1 MPFYQRGVLYLT
13 RKRAKSILLLMIFLF
28 VNSMILGTNMILH
41 AAQSTEAAMK
51 EKTKAKVVC
60 EMADAG
66 QPVTEEDARGIGNL
80 DAVTSINRMGQQAA
94 YLPELLPVTGNT
106 STEADNQKVSLL
118 SFDDMETDSPFA
130 DQSFRLTEGRLI
142 GPDSRYCAVVNQGF
156 AQANGL
162 KVGDTFSLENEEGK
176 KTTVEIIGEY
186 LAGNET
192 RQEKETLALYRQ
204 ENQIYID
211 NTAYLELFGEKGFY
225 KLYAYVSQ
233 PELLD
238 SLAGEMQEIVG
249 EKAEVTTSDT
259 LYQQMKAPLTQ
270 ITRVVSL
277 MRLLA
282 FVTGTAVVSLLLCMW
297 MRSRQKEMAVF
308 LSMGEGKSVVFWQ
321 ALLESAVVFL
331 IALLGACALGAA
343 AAGWMQKLLLATVDT
358 GASLT
363 VTLQAGDIAQLL
375 GIGGAVVGIGV
386 LLSLIPVL
394 RSNPKDILSRVV
406 SNEL

>member
-225 KLYAYVSQ
+225 KLSAYVSQ

-238 SLAGEMQEIVG
+238 SLAGEIQEIVG

-282 FVTGTAVVSLLLCMW
+282 FGTGTAVVSLLLCMW

-308 LSMGEGKSVVFWQ
+308 LSMGEGKSVIFWQ

-394 RSNPKDILSRVV
+394 RSNPKDILSRM
-406 SNEL
+406 EG

>member
-60 EMADAG
+60 EMIDAG
-66 QPVTEEDARGIGNL
+66 QPVTEVDARKIGNL

-94 YLPELLPVTGNT
+94 YLPELLLVTGNT

-192 RQEKETLALYRQ
+192 RQEKETPALYRQ

-225 KLYAYVSQ
+225 KLSAYVSQ

-249 EKAEVTTSDT
+249 EKAEITTSDT

-282 FVTGTAVVSLLLCMW
+282 FGTGTAVVSLLLCMW

-358 GASLT
+358 GTSLT

-394 RSNPKDILSRVV
+394 RSNPKDILSRM
-406 SNEL
+406 EG

>member
-142 GPDSRYCAVVNQGF
+142 GPGSRYCAVVNQGF

-192 RQEKETLALYRQ
+192 RQEKETPALYRQ

-225 KLYAYVSQ
+225 KLSAYVSQ

-238 SLAGEMQEIVG
+238 SLAGEIQEIVG

-282 FVTGTAVVSLLLCMW
+282 FGTGTAVVSLLLCMW

-308 LSMGEGKSVVFWQ
+308 LSMGEGKSVIFWQ

-331 IALLGACALGAA
+331 IALLGACALGTAA
-343 AAGWMQKLLLATVDT
+343 SGWMQKLLLATVDT
-358 GASLT
+358 GTSLT

-375 GIGGAVVGIGV
+375 GIGGTVVGIGV

-394 RSNPKDILSRVV
+394 RSNPKDILSRM
-406 SNEL
+406 EG

>member
-94 YLPELLPVTGNT
+94 YLPELLLVTGNT

-394 RSNPKDILSRVV
+394 RSNPKDILSRM
-406 SNEL
+406 EG

>member
-60 EMADAG
+60 EMTDAG

-94 YLPELLPVTGNT
+94 YLPELLLVTGNT

-142 GPDSRYCAVVNQGF
+142 GPESQYCAVVNQGF

-225 KLYAYVSQ
+225 KLSAYVSQ

-238 SLAGEMQEIVG
+238 SLAGEIQEIVG

-282 FVTGTAVVSLLLCMW
+282 FGTGTAVVSLLLCMW

-358 GASLT
+358 GTSLT

-394 RSNPKDILSRVV
+394 RSNPKDILSRM
-406 SNEL
+406 EG

>member
-28 VNSMILGTNMILH
+28 VNSMILSTNMILH

-118 SFDDMETDSPFA
+118 SFDDMEADSPFA

-142 GPDSRYCAVVNQGF
+142 GSDSRYCAVVNQGF
-156 AQANGL
+156 TQANGL

-225 KLYAYVSQ
+225 KLSAYVSQ

-238 SLAGEMQEIVG
+238 SLAGEIQEIVG

-282 FVTGTAVVSLLLCMW
+282 FGTGTAVVSLLLCMW

-308 LSMGEGKSVVFWQ
+308 LSMGEGKSVIFWQ

-343 AAGWMQKLLLATVDT
+343 ASGWMQELLLATVDT
-358 GASLT
+358 GTSLT
-363 VTLQAGDIAQLL
+363 VSLQAGDIAQLL

-394 RSNPKDILSRVV
+394 RSNPKDILSRM
-406 SNEL
+406 EG

>member
-28 VNSMILGTNMILH
+28 VNSMILCTNMILH

-60 EMADAG
+60 EMTDAG
-66 QPVTEEDARGIGNL
+66 QPVTEEDARRIGNL

-94 YLPELLPVTGNT
+94 YLPELLPVAGNT

-225 KLYAYVSQ
+225 KLSAYVSQ

-282 FVTGTAVVSLLLCMW
+282 FGTGTAVVSLLLCMW

-394 RSNPKDILSRVV
+394 RSNPKDILSRM
-406 SNEL
+406 EG

>member
-66 QPVTEEDARGIGNL
+66 QPVTEADAREIGNL
-80 DAVTSINRMGQQAA
+80 DAVTSLNRMGQQAA

-192 RQEKETLALYRQ
+192 RQEKETPALYRQ

-225 KLYAYVSQ
+225 KLSAYVSQ

-238 SLAGEMQEIVG
+238 SLAGEIQEIVG
-249 EKAEVTTSDT
+249 EKAEVTTSNT

-282 FVTGTAVVSLLLCMW
+282 FGTGTAVVSLLLCMW

-308 LSMGEGKSVVFWQ
+308 LSMGEGKSVIFWQ

-331 IALLGACALGAA
+331 IALLGACVLGTAA
-343 AAGWMQKLLLATVDT
+343 SGWMQKLLLATVDT
-358 GASLT
+358 GTSLT

-394 RSNPKDILSRVV
+394 RSNPKDILSRM
-406 SNEL
+406 EG

>member
-13 RKRAKSILLLMIFLF
+13 RKRAKSILLLLIFLF
-28 VNSMILGTNMILH
+28 VNSMILCTNMILH

-60 EMADAG
+60 EMTDAG
-66 QPVTEEDARGIGNL
+66 QPVTEEDAREIRNL

-94 YLPELLPVTGNT
+94 YLPEFLPVTGNT

-162 KVGDTFSLENEEGK
+162 KVGDTLSLENEEGK
-176 KTTVEIIGEY
+176 KIMVEIIGEY

-225 KLYAYVSQ
+225 KLSAYVSQ

-238 SLAGEMQEIVG
+238 SLAGEIQEIVG
-249 EKAEVTTSDT
+249 EKAEITTSDT

-282 FVTGTAVVSLLLCMW
+282 FGTGTAVVSLLLCMW

-308 LSMGEGKSVVFWQ
+308 LSMGEGKAVIFWQ
-321 ALLESAVVFL
+321 ALLESVVVFL
-331 IALLGACALGAA
+331 IALLGACVLGTAA
-343 AAGWMQKLLLATVDT
+343 SGWMQELLLATVDT
-358 GASLT
+358 GTSLT

-394 RSNPKDILSRVV
+394 RSNPKDILSRM
-406 SNEL
+406 EG

>member
-225 KLYAYVSQ
+225 KLSAYVSQ

-394 RSNPKDILSRVV
+394 RSNPKDILSRM
-406 SNEL
+406 EG

>member
-60 EMADAG
+60 EMIDAG
-66 QPVTEEDARGIGNL
+66 QPVTEVDARKIGNL

-94 YLPELLPVTGNT
+94 YLPELLLVTGNT

-142 GPDSRYCAVVNQGF
+142 GPDSQYCAVVNQGF

-192 RQEKETLALYRQ
+192 RQEKETPALYRQ

-225 KLYAYVSQ
+225 KLSAYVSQ

-249 EKAEVTTSDT
+249 EKAGVTTSDT

-282 FVTGTAVVSLLLCMW
+282 FGTGTAVVSLLLCMG

-358 GASLT
+358 GTSLT

-394 RSNPKDILSRVV
+394 RSNPKDILSRM
-406 SNEL
+406 EG

>member
-60 EMADAG
+60 EMIDAG
-66 QPVTEEDARGIGNL
+66 QPVTEVDARKIGNL

-94 YLPELLPVTGNT
+94 YLPELLLVTGNT

-142 GPDSRYCAVVNQGF
+142 GPDSQYCAVVNQGF

-192 RQEKETLALYRQ
+192 RQEKETPALYRQ

-225 KLYAYVSQ
+225 KLSAYVSQ

-249 EKAEVTTSDT
+249 EKAGVTTSDT

-282 FVTGTAVVSLLLCMW
+282 FGTGTAVVSLLLCMW

-331 IALLGACALGAA
+331 IALLGACVLGTAA
-343 AAGWMQKLLLATVDT
+343 SGWMQELLLATVDT
-358 GASLT
+358 GTSLT
-363 VTLQAGDIAQLL
+363 VSLQAGDIAQLL

-394 RSNPKDILSRVV
+394 RSNPKDILSRM
-406 SNEL
+406 EG

>member
-60 EMADAG
+60 EMIDAG
-66 QPVTEEDARGIGNL
+66 QPVTEVDARKIGNL

-94 YLPELLPVTGNT
+94 YLPELLLVTGNT

-142 GPDSRYCAVVNQGF
+142 GPDSQYCAVVNQGF

-192 RQEKETLALYRQ
+192 RQEKETPALYRQ

-225 KLYAYVSQ
+225 KLSAYVSQ

-249 EKAEVTTSDT
+249 EKAEITTSDT

-282 FVTGTAVVSLLLCMW
+282 FGTGTAVVSLLLCMW

-308 LSMGEGKSVVFWQ
+308 LSMGEGKSVIFWQ

-331 IALLGACALGAA
+331 IALLGACALGTAA
-343 AAGWMQKLLLATVDT
+343 SGWMQKLLLATVDT
-358 GASLT
+358 GTSLT

-394 RSNPKDILSRVV
+394 RSNPKDILSRI
-406 SNEL
+406 EG

>member
-60 EMADAG
+60 EMTDAG

-94 YLPELLPVTGNT
+94 YLLELLPVTGNT

-142 GPDSRYCAVVNQGF
+142 GPESQYCAVVNQGF

-192 RQEKETLALYRQ
+192 RQEKETPALYRQ

-225 KLYAYVSQ
+225 KLSAYVSQ

-238 SLAGEMQEIVG
+238 SLAGEIQEIVG

-282 FVTGTAVVSLLLCMW
+282 FGTGTAVVSLLLCMW

-308 LSMGEGKSVVFWQ
+308 LSMGEGKAVIFWQ
-321 ALLESAVVFL
+321 ALLESAAVFL
-331 IALLGACALGAA
+331 IALLGACALGTAA
-343 AAGWMQKLLLATVDT
+343 SGWMQKLLLATVDT
-358 GASLT
+358 GTSLT

-375 GIGGAVVGIGV
+375 GIGGTVVGIGV

-394 RSNPKDILSRVV
+394 RSNPKDILSRM
-406 SNEL
+406 EG

>member
-60 EMADAG
+60 EMTDAG
-66 QPVTEEDARGIGNL
+66 QSVAEEDARKIGNL
-80 DAVTSINRMGQQAA
+80 DAVASINRMGQQAA

-106 STEADNQKVSLL
+106 FMEADNQKVSLL

-142 GPDSRYCAVVNQGF
+142 GSDSRYCAVVNQGF

-162 KVGDTFSLENEEGK
+162 KVGDTVSLENEEGK
-176 KTTVEIIGEY
+176 KIKVEIIGEY

-225 KLYAYVSQ
+225 KLSAYVSQ

-238 SLAGEMQEIVG
+238 SLAGEIQEIVG
-249 EKAEVTTSDT
+249 EKAGVTTSDT

-282 FVTGTAVVSLLLCMW
+282 FGIGTAVVSLLLCMW

-308 LSMGEGKSVVFWQ
+308 LSMGEGKAVIFWQ

-343 AAGWMQKLLLATVDT
+343 AAGWMQELLLATVDT
-358 GASLT
+358 GTSLT

-394 RSNPKDILSRVV
+394 RSNPKDILSRM
-406 SNEL
+406 EG

>member
-60 EMADAG
+60 EMIDAG
-66 QPVTEEDARGIGNL
+66 QPVTEVDARKIGNL

-94 YLPELLPVTGNT
+94 YLPELLLVTGNT

-192 RQEKETLALYRQ
+192 RQEKETPALYRQ

-225 KLYAYVSQ
+225 KLSAYVSQ

-238 SLAGEMQEIVG
+238 SLAGEIQEIVG

-282 FVTGTAVVSLLLCMW
+282 FGTGTAVVSLLLCMW

-308 LSMGEGKSVVFWQ
+308 LSMGEGKSVIFWQ

-331 IALLGACALGAA
+331 IALLGACVLGTAA
-343 AAGWMQKLLLATVDT
+343 SGWMQELLLATVDT
-358 GASLT
+358 GTSLT
-363 VTLQAGDIAQLL
+363 VSLQAGDIAQLL

-394 RSNPKDILSRVV
+394 RSNPKDILSRM
-406 SNEL
+406 EG

>member
-13 RKRAKSILLLMIFLF
+13 RKRAKSILLLLIFLF

-118 SFDDMETDSPFA
+118 SFDDMEADSPFA

-142 GPDSRYCAVVNQGF
+142 GPNSRYCAVVNQGF
-156 AQANGL
+156 VQANGL
-162 KVGDTFSLENEEGK
+162 KVGDSFSLENEEGK

-225 KLYAYVSQ
+225 KLSAYVSQ

-282 FVTGTAVVSLLLCMW
+282 FGTGTAVVSLLLCMW

-308 LSMGEGKSVVFWQ
+308 LSMGEGKSVIFWQ

-331 IALLGACALGAA
+331 IALLGACALGVAA
-343 AAGWMQKLLLATVDT
+343 SGWMQEVLLGSVDT
-358 GASLT
+358 GISITVSLR
-363 VTLQAGDIAQLL
+363 AGDIAQLL

-394 RSNPKDILSRVV
+394 RSNPKDILSRM
-406 SNEL
+406 EG

>member
-60 EMADAG
+60 EMIDAG
-66 QPVTEEDARGIGNL
+66 QPVTEVDARKIGNL

-94 YLPELLPVTGNT
+94 YLPELLLVTGNT

-225 KLYAYVSQ
+225 KLSAYVSQ

-238 SLAGEMQEIVG
+238 SLAGEIQEIVG

-282 FVTGTAVVSLLLCMW
+282 FGTGTAVVSLLLCMW

-308 LSMGEGKSVVFWQ
+308 LSMGEGKSVIFWQ

-358 GASLT
+358 GTSLT

-394 RSNPKDILSRVV
+394 RSNPKDILSRM
-406 SNEL
+406 EG

>member
-118 SFDDMETDSPFA
+118 SFDDMEADSPFA

-142 GPDSRYCAVVNQGF
+142 GPGSRYCAVVNQGF

-192 RQEKETLALYRQ
+192 RQEKETPALYRQ

-225 KLYAYVSQ
+225 KLSAYVSQ

-238 SLAGEMQEIVG
+238 SLAGEIQEIVG

-282 FVTGTAVVSLLLCMW
+282 FGTGTAVVSLLLCMW

-308 LSMGEGKSVVFWQ
+308 LSMGEGKSVIFWQ

-343 AAGWMQKLLLATVDT
+343 ASGWMQELLLATVDT
-358 GASLT
+358 GTSLT
-363 VTLQAGDIAQLL
+363 VSLQAGDIAQLL

-394 RSNPKDILSRVV
+394 RSNPKDILSRM
-406 SNEL
+406 EG

>member
-66 QPVTEEDARGIGNL
+66 QPVTEADAREIGNL
-80 DAVTSINRMGQQAA
+80 DAVTSLNRMGQQAA

-142 GPDSRYCAVVNQGF
+142 GPDSQYCAVVNQGF

-192 RQEKETLALYRQ
+192 RQEKETPALYRQ

-225 KLYAYVSQ
+225 KLSAYVSQ

-249 EKAEVTTSDT
+249 EKAGVTTSDT

-282 FVTGTAVVSLLLCMW
+282 FGTGTAVVSLLLCMW

-308 LSMGEGKSVVFWQ
+308 LSMGEGKSVIFWQ

-331 IALLGACALGAA
+331 LALLGACVLGTAA
-343 AAGWMQKLLLATVDT
+343 SGWMQKLLLATVDT
-358 GASLT
+358 GTSLT

-394 RSNPKDILSRVV
+394 RSNPKDILSRM
-406 SNEL
+406 EG

>member
-60 EMADAG
+60 EMTDEG
-66 QPVTEEDARGIGNL
+66 QPVTEEDARRIGNL

-106 STEADNQKVSLL
+106 STEADNQKVSLF

-130 DQSFRLTEGRLI
+130 DQSIRLTEGRLI

-156 AQANGL
+156 TQANGL

-176 KTTVEIIGEY
+176 KLTVEIIGEY

-192 RQEKETLALYRQ
+192 RQEKETPALYRQ

-225 KLYAYVSQ
+225 KLSAYVSQ

-238 SLAGEMQEIVG
+238 SLAGEIQEIVG

-282 FVTGTAVVSLLLCMW
+282 FGTGTAVVSLLLCMW

-308 LSMGEGKSVVFWQ
+308 LSMGEGKSVIFWQ

-331 IALLGACALGAA
+331 IALLGACALGTAA
-343 AAGWMQKLLLATVDT
+343 SGWMQKLLLATVDT
-358 GASLT
+358 GTSLT

-375 GIGGAVVGIGV
+375 GIGGTVVGIGV

-394 RSNPKDILSRVV
+394 RSNPKDILSRM
-406 SNEL
+406 EG

>member
-66 QPVTEEDARGIGNL
+66 QPVTEADAREIGNL
-80 DAVTSINRMGQQAA
+80 DAVTSLNRMGQQAA

-192 RQEKETLALYRQ
+192 RQEKETPALYRQ

-225 KLYAYVSQ
+225 KLSAYVSQ

-249 EKAEVTTSDT
+249 EKAEITTSDT

-282 FVTGTAVVSLLLCMW
+282 FGTGTAVVSLLLCMW

-308 LSMGEGKSVVFWQ
+308 LSMGEGKSVIFWQ

-331 IALLGACALGAA
+331 IALLGACALGTAA
-343 AAGWMQKLLLATVDT
+343 SGWMQKLLLATVDT
-358 GASLT
+358 GTSLT

-394 RSNPKDILSRVV
+394 RSNPKDILSRM
-406 SNEL
+406 EG

>member
-60 EMADAG
+60 EMIDAG
-66 QPVTEEDARGIGNL
+66 QPVTEVDARKIGNL

-94 YLPELLPVTGNT
+94 YLPELLLVTGNT

-142 GPDSRYCAVVNQGF
+142 GPDSQYCAVVNQGF

-192 RQEKETLALYRQ
+192 RQE
-204 ENQIYID
+204 NQIYID

-225 KLYAYVSQ
+225 KLSAYVSQ

-249 EKAEVTTSDT
+249 EKAGVTTSDT

-282 FVTGTAVVSLLLCMW
+282 FGTGTAVVSLLLCMW

-358 GASLT
+358 GTSLT

-394 RSNPKDILSRVV
+394 RSNPKDILSRM
-406 SNEL
+406 EG

>member
-60 EMADAG
+60 EMIDAG
-66 QPVTEEDARGIGNL
+66 QPVTEVDARKIGNL

-94 YLPELLPVTGNT
+94 YLPELLLVTGNT

-142 GPDSRYCAVVNQGF
+142 GPDSQYCAVVNQGF

-192 RQEKETLALYRQ
+192 RQEKETPALYRQ

-225 KLYAYVSQ
+225 KLSAYVSQ

-249 EKAEVTTSDT
+249 EKAGVTTSDT

-282 FVTGTAVVSLLLCMW
+282 FGTGTAVVSLLLCMW

-308 LSMGEGKSVVFWQ
+308 LSMGEGKSVIFWQ

-331 IALLGACALGAA
+331 IALLGACVLGTAA
-343 AAGWMQKLLLATVDT
+343 SGWMQELLLATVDT
-358 GASLT
+358 GTSLT

-394 RSNPKDILSRVV
+394 RSNPKDILSRM
-406 SNEL
+406 EG

>member
-60 EMADAG
+60 EMIDAG
-66 QPVTEEDARGIGNL
+66 QPVTEVDARKIGNL

-142 GPDSRYCAVVNQGF
+142 GPDSQYCAVVNQGF

-186 LAGNET
+186 LAGNEN
-192 RQEKETLALYRQ
+192 RQEKETPALYRQ

-225 KLYAYVSQ
+225 KLSAYVSQ

-249 EKAEVTTSDT
+249 EKAGVTTSDT

-282 FVTGTAVVSLLLCMW
+282 FGTGTAVVSLLLCMW

-358 GASLT
+358 GTSLT

-394 RSNPKDILSRVV
+394 RSNPKDILSRM
-406 SNEL
+406 EG

>member
-60 EMADAG
+60 EMTDAG
-66 QPVTEEDARGIGNL
+66 QPVTEEDARKIGNL
-80 DAVTSINRMGQQAA
+80 DAVASINRMGQQAA

-106 STEADNQKVSLL
+106 FMEADNQKVSLL

-142 GPDSRYCAVVNQGF
+142 DSDSRYCAVVNQGF

-176 KTTVEIIGEY
+176 KIKVEIIGEY
-186 LAGNET
+186 LDGNET
-192 RQEKETLALYRQ
+192 RQEKDTLALYR
-204 ENQIYID
+204 IYID

-225 KLYAYVSQ
+225 KLSAYVSQ

-238 SLAGEMQEIVG
+238 SLAGEIQEIVG
-249 EKAEVTTSDT
+249 EKAEVITSDT

-282 FVTGTAVVSLLLCMW
+282 FGTGTTVVSLLLCMW

-308 LSMGEGKSVVFWQ
+308 LSIGEGKSVIFWQ

-343 AAGWMQKLLLATVDT
+343 ASGWMQKLLLATVDT
-358 GASLT
+358 GTSLT

-394 RSNPKDILSRVV
+394 RSNPKDILASVYQG
-406 SNEL
+406 

>member
-60 EMADAG
+60 EMVDAG
-66 QPVTEEDARGIGNL
+66 QPVTEEDAREIGNL
-80 DAVTSINRMGQQAA
+80 DAVTSLNRMGQQAA

-106 STEADNQKVSLL
+106 STEADNQKVSLF

-225 KLYAYVSQ
+225 KLSAYVSQ

-238 SLAGEMQEIVG
+238 SLAGEIQEIVG

-282 FVTGTAVVSLLLCMW
+282 FGTGTAVVSLLLCMW

-308 LSMGEGKSVVFWQ
+308 LSMGEGKAVIFWQ

-331 IALLGACALGAA
+331 IALLGACALGTAA
-343 AAGWMQKLLLATVDT
+343 SGWMQKLLLATVDT
-358 GASLT
+358 GTSLT
-363 VTLQAGDIAQLL
+363 VSLQAGDIAQLL
-375 GIGGAVVGIGV
+375 GIGGTVVGIGV

-394 RSNPKDILSRVV
+394 RSNPKDILSRM
-406 SNEL
+406 EG

>member
-60 EMADAG
+60 EMTDAG

-176 KTTVEIIGEY
+176 KITVEIIGEY

-211 NTAYLELFGEKGFY
+211 NAAYLELFGEKGFY
-225 KLYAYVSQ
+225 KLSAYVSQ

-238 SLAGEMQEIVG
+238 SLAGEMQKIVR

-282 FVTGTAVVSLLLCMW
+282 FGTGTAVVSLLLCMW

-308 LSMGEGKSVVFWQ
+308 LSMGEGKSVIFWQ

-343 AAGWMQKLLLATVDT
+343 ASGWMQKLLLATVDT
-358 GASLT
+358 GTSLT

-386 LLSLIPVL
+386 LLSLIPVF
-394 RSNPKDILSRVV
+394 RSNPKDILSRM
-406 SNEL
+406 EG

>member
-60 EMADAG
+60 EMIDAG
-66 QPVTEEDARGIGNL
+66 QPVTEVDARKIGNL
-80 DAVTSINRMGQQAA
+80 DAVTSLNRMGQQAA

-142 GPDSRYCAVVNQGF
+142 GPDSQYCAVVNQGF

-192 RQEKETLALYRQ
+192 RQEKETPALYRQ

-225 KLYAYVSQ
+225 KLSAYVSQ

-249 EKAEVTTSDT
+249 EKAGVTTSDT

-282 FVTGTAVVSLLLCMW
+282 FGTGTAVVSLLLCMW

-358 GASLT
+358 GTSLT

-394 RSNPKDILSRVV
+394 RSNPKDILSRM
-406 SNEL
+406 EG

>member
-80 DAVTSINRMGQQAA
+80 DAVTSINRMGQQVA

-225 KLYAYVSQ
+225 KLSAYVSQ

-238 SLAGEMQEIVG
+238 SLAGEIQEIVG

-282 FVTGTAVVSLLLCMW
+282 FGTGTAVVSLLLCMW

-308 LSMGEGKSVVFWQ
+308 LSMGEGKSVIFWQ
-321 ALLESAVVFL
+321 ALLESGVLFL
-331 IALLGACALGAA
+331 IALLGACALGTI
-343 AAGWMQKLLLATVDT
+343 AAGRMQKLLLATVDT
-358 GASLT
+358 GTSLT
-363 VTLQAGDIAQLL
+363 ITLQTGDIARLL

-394 RSNPKDILSRVV
+394 RSNPKDILSRM
-406 SNEL
+406 EG

>member
-66 QPVTEEDARGIGNL
+66 QPVTEADAREIGNL
-80 DAVTSINRMGQQAA
+80 DAVTSLNRMGQQAA

-225 KLYAYVSQ
+225 KLSAYVSQ

-238 SLAGEMQEIVG
+238 SLAGEIQEIVG

-282 FVTGTAVVSLLLCMW
+282 FGTGTAVVSLLLCMW

-308 LSMGEGKSVVFWQ
+308 LSMGEGKSVIFWQ

-358 GASLT
+358 GTSLT

-394 RSNPKDILSRVV
+394 RSNPKDILSRM
-406 SNEL
+406 EG

>member
-60 EMADAG
+60 EMTDAG
-66 QPVTEEDARGIGNL
+66 QSVTEEDARKIGNL
-80 DAVTSINRMGQQAA
+80 DAVASINRMGQQAA

-106 STEADNQKVSLL
+106 FMEADNQKVSLF

-142 GPDSRYCAVVNQGF
+142 GSDSRYCAVVNQGF

-192 RQEKETLALYRQ
+192 WQEKETLALYRQ

-225 KLYAYVSQ
+225 KLSAYVSQ
-233 PELLD
+233 PELLA
-238 SLAGEMQEIVG
+238 SLAREMQQIVG

-259 LYQQMKAPLTQ
+259 LYQQMKVPLTQ

-282 FVTGTAVVSLLLCMW
+282 FGTGTAVVSLLLCMW

-308 LSMGEGKSVVFWQ
+308 LSMGEGKAVIFWQ

-331 IALLGACALGAA
+331 IALLGACVLGTAA
-343 AAGWMQKLLLATVDT
+343 SGWMQELLLATVDT
-358 GASLT
+358 GTSLT

-394 RSNPKDILSRVV
+394 RSNPKDILASVYQG
-406 SNEL
+406 

>member
-66 QPVTEEDARGIGNL
+66 QPVTEADAREIGNL
-80 DAVTSINRMGQQAA
+80 DAVTSLNRMGQQAA

-156 AQANGL
+156 TQENGL
-162 KVGDTFSLENEEGK
+162 KVGDTLSLENEEGK

-225 KLYAYVSQ
+225 KLSAYVSQ

-238 SLAGEMQEIVG
+238 SLAGEMQEILG
-249 EKAEVTTSDT
+249 EKVEITTSDT

-282 FVTGTAVVSLLLCMW
+282 FGTGTAVVSLLLCMW

-308 LSMGEGKSVVFWQ
+308 LSMGEGKSVIFWQ

-331 IALLGACALGAA
+331 IALLGACALGTAA
-343 AAGWMQKLLLATVDT
+343 SGWMQELLLATVDT
-358 GASLT
+358 GTSLT
-363 VTLQAGDIAQLL
+363 VSLQAGDIAQLL

-394 RSNPKDILSRVV
+394 RSNPKDILSRM
-406 SNEL
+406 EG

>member
-66 QPVTEEDARGIGNL
+66 QPVTEADAREIGNL
-80 DAVTSINRMGQQAA
+80 DAVTSLNRMGQQAA

-225 KLYAYVSQ
+225 KLSAYVSQ

-249 EKAEVTTSDT
+249 EKAEITTSDT

-282 FVTGTAVVSLLLCMW
+282 FGTGTAVVSLLLCMW

-308 LSMGEGKSVVFWQ
+308 LSMGEGKSVIFWQ

-394 RSNPKDILSRVV
+394 RSNPKDILSRM
-406 SNEL
+406 EG

>member
-106 STEADNQKVSLL
+106 STEADNQKVSLF

-225 KLYAYVSQ
+225 KLSAYVSQ

-238 SLAGEMQEIVG
+238 SLAGEIQEIVG
-249 EKAEVTTSDT
+249 EKAEVTTSNT

-282 FVTGTAVVSLLLCMW
+282 FGTGTAVVSLLLCMW

-308 LSMGEGKSVVFWQ
+308 LSMGEGKSVIFWQ

-331 IALLGACALGAA
+331 IALLGACVLGTAA
-343 AAGWMQKLLLATVDT
+343 SGWMQKLLLATVDT
-358 GASLT
+358 GTSLT
-363 VTLQAGDIAQLL
+363 VTLQAGDIVQLL

-394 RSNPKDILSRVV
+394 RSNPKDILSRM
-406 SNEL
+406 EG

>member
-60 EMADAG
+60 EMIDAG
-66 QPVTEEDARGIGNL
+66 QPVTEVDARKIGNL

-94 YLPELLPVTGNT
+94 YLPELLLVTGNT

-142 GPDSRYCAVVNQGF
+142 GPDSQYCAVVNQGF

-192 RQEKETLALYRQ
+192 RQEKETPALYRQ

-225 KLYAYVSQ
+225 KLSAYVSQ

-249 EKAEVTTSDT
+249 EKAGVTTSDT

-282 FVTGTAVVSLLLCMW
+282 FGTGTAVVSLLLCMW

-308 LSMGEGKSVVFWQ
+308 LSMGEGKSVIFWQ

-358 GASLT
+358 GTSLT

-394 RSNPKDILSRVV
+394 RSNPKDILSRM
-406 SNEL
+406 EG

>member
-60 EMADAG
+60 EMTDAG
-66 QPVTEEDARGIGNL
+66 QSVTEEDARKIGNL
-80 DAVTSINRMGQQAA
+80 DAVASINRMGQQAA

-106 STEADNQKVSLL
+106 FMEADNQKVSLL

-142 GPDSRYCAVVNQGF
+142 GSDSRYCAVVNQGF

-186 LAGNET
+186 LVGNET

-225 KLYAYVSQ
+225 KLSAYVSQ
-233 PELLD
+233 PELLA
-238 SLAGEMQEIVG
+238 SLAGEMQQIVG

-282 FVTGTAVVSLLLCMW
+282 FGTGTTVVSLLLCMW

-308 LSMGEGKSVVFWQ
+308 LSIGEGKSVIFWQ

-343 AAGWMQKLLLATVDT
+343 ASGWMQKLLLATVDT
-358 GASLT
+358 GTSLT

-394 RSNPKDILSRVV
+394 RSNPKDILASVYQG
-406 SNEL
+406 

>member
-60 EMADAG
+60 EMIDAG
-66 QPVTEEDARGIGNL
+66 QPVTEVDARKIGNL

-106 STEADNQKVSLL
+106 STEADNQKVSLF

-225 KLYAYVSQ
+225 KLSAYVSQ

-238 SLAGEMQEIVG
+238 SLAGEIQEIVG

-282 FVTGTAVVSLLLCMW
+282 FGTGTAVVSLLLCMW

-358 GASLT
+358 GTSLT

-394 RSNPKDILSRVV
+394 RSNPKDILSRM
-406 SNEL
+406 EG

>member
-13 RKRAKSILLLMIFLF
+13 RKRAKSILLLLIFLF

-41 AAQSTEAAMK
+41 AAQSTEAALK

-60 EMADAG
+60 EIADAG
-66 QPVTEEDARGIGNL
+66 QPVTEEDAREIRNL
-80 DAVTSINRMGQQAA
+80 DAVTSLNRMGQQSA
-94 YLPELLPVTGNT
+94 YLLELFPVTGNI
-106 STEADNQKVSLL
+106 STEPDNQKVSLL

-142 GPDSRYCAVVNQGF
+142 GPGSRYCAVVNQGF

-162 KVGDTFSLENEEGK
+162 KVGDAFSFENEEGK

-225 KLYAYVSQ
+225 KLSAYVSQ

-249 EKAEVTTSDT
+249 EKAEITTSDT

-282 FVTGTAVVSLLLCMW
+282 FGTGTAVVSLLLCMW

-308 LSMGEGKSVVFWQ
+308 LSMGEGKSVIFWQ

-331 IALLGACALGAA
+331 IALLGACALGTAA
-343 AAGWMQKLLLATVDT
+343 SGWMQKLLLATVDT
-358 GASLT
+358 GTSLT

-394 RSNPKDILSRVV
+394 RSNPKDILSRM
-406 SNEL
+406 EG